1 MAIFIYD
8 TDLYEKLRPKYKLS
22 ALKEKISSIGYEIV
36 TDRGDYRVE
45 WYFCFSLKSGK
56 SFWHF
61 GAVWSVTFPIK
72 STKSVSA
79 LGVWYVLF
87 CEEKYQKSPLFGVT
101 FWGHACAVEAHC
113 SEYFFPSPSSFR
125 KSLSNR
131 LQYSVGSISHY
142 PTIVD
147 RANGKKGFVQT
158 HILCVALNNVL
169 GTPTANSSKL
179 ILSQAY
185 ATFCSNR

>member
-1 MAIFIYD
+1 M
-8 TDLYEKLRPKYKLS
+8 
-22 ALKEKISSIGYEIV
+22 
-36 TDRGDYRVE
+36 
-45 WYFCFSLKSGK
+45 SGG
-56 SFWHF
+56 F
-61 GAVWSVTFPIK
+61 GTFPMK
-72 STKSVSA
+72 SMRSVSA
-79 LGVWYVLF
+79 LRCRPSFDPPQKKAKTLHSWREKIFRDFFNLRRDGILRYQAKVLYTA
-87 CEEKYQKSPLFGVT
+87 KLM
-101 FWGHACAVEAHC
+101 
-113 SEYFFPSPSSFR
+113 
-125 KSLSNR
+125 LSNR

-147 RANGKKGFVQT
+147 RTNGKKGFVQT